1 MKNITW
7 EATSKAPYYVAVPRL
22 VAEIVHIARTLAR
35 AMPLRGER
43 TEILCTV
50 VHGFYVYLVGIQN
63 ESAVVVVVVFGA

>member
-7 EATSKAPYYVAVPRL
+7 EATSKAPYCVAGPRL
-22 VAEIVHIARTLAR
+22 AAEIVHIARTLAR

-43 TEILCTV
+43 TKLLRIV
-50 VHGFYVYLVGIQN
+50 VRGFYVYLLGIQN